1 MVCNTYNEKHSMS
14 DLLSWKDM
22 NTQYKFPVAQ
32 YHGYL

>member
-1 MVCNTYNEKHSMS
+1 MVWNTYNEKHSMS
-14 DLLSWKDM
+14 DLLLWKDM